1 MREANKVVGE
11 KRKRTRRR
19 RRERNRYASE
29 EGRWMN
35 VELSE
40 EDKDTDKQ
48 ERRERIKES
57 RYNREHERCMTEE
70 IAENLGRE
78 SARERKMMARFRYG
92 NVERENWF
100 WQKKSKESAE
110 CAVSR
115 ERQSSTWRNER
126 EEEKGTRRNT
136 E

>member
-40 EDKDTDKQ
+40 EDKDTNKQ
-48 ERRERIKES
+48 ERRERIK
-57 RYNREHERCMTEE
+57 NQDTT
-70 IAENLGRE
+70 
-78 SARERKMMARFRYG
+78 G
-92 NVERENWF
+92 NMRGV
-100 WQKKSKESAE
+100 
-110 CAVSR
+110 
-115 ERQSSTWRNER
+115 
-126 EEEKGTRRNT
+126 
-136 E
+136 